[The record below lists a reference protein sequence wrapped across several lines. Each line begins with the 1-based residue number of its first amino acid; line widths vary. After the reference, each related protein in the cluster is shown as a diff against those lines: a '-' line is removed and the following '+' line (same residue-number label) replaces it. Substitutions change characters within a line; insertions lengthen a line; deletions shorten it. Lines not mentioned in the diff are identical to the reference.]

1 MSQHFNKM
9 SQDFREA
16 QLYIFAI
23 FRIKVVLEKKKERK
37 KKEDF
42 GKATLV
48 PNSGIVMT
56 ANYAFCEPGGGGGA
70 LPYPGPF
77 IQL

>member
-1 MSQHFNKM
+1 M

-16 QLYIFAI
+16 QLYVFAI
-23 FRIKVVLEKKKERK
+23 FRIKVVLEKKKRK

-56 ANYAFCEPGGGGGA
+56 ANYAFCEPGGA